1 MNDDLDLRQIRED
14 LRAVSKGAFSKTY
27 RLEIVAVVAAQEPP
41 IWARRVAQ
49 ALQIP
54 ENIVS
59 SELSAY
65 AEMGALQHFPLEH
78 DRRKVYQLSPHPI
91 WQFGRDLVGRTI
103 HERHSENAEE
113 FLVAFW
119 SALLDG
125 SEPRAMPG

>member
-1 MNDDLDLRQIRED
+1 MNNDHSLRQVRED
-14 LRAVSKGAFSKTY
+14 LREVSKRVFSKTY

-49 ALQIP
+49 ILQIP

-59 SELSAY
+59 GELSAY

-91 WQFGRDLVGRTI
+91 WQFGRDLV
-103 HERHSENAEE
+103 ERAIYERASESAEE
-113 FLVAFW
+113 LFLAFW
-119 SALLDG
+119 SSLLDS
-125 SEPRAMPG
+125 SEPRPIPK

>member
-1 MNDDLDLRQIRED
+1 MNNDHDLRQIRED
-14 LRAVSKGAFSKTY
+14 LRGVSKRVFSKTY

-41 IWARRVAQ
+41 IWARQVAR

-54 ENIVS
+54 ENIAS
-59 SELSAY
+59 GELSAY

-91 WQFGRDLVGRTI
+91 WQFGRDLVEKTV
-103 HERHSENAEE
+103 HQRHPESAEDS
-113 FLVAFW
+113 LVAFW

-125 SEPRAMPG
+125 SEPRAIPG